1 MVIFSSLISRITS
14 GGASTGGQTLTSI
27 IPSHRSEEVAGLAA
41 RVEHQRHGL
50 VLRVAGGEAGLIS
63 AGQDRQQLEAVAGAP
78 DGEEVAP
85 VVGLLRPLEE
95 ESSDLGIPARSSEGS
110 VASRE
115 EKAVDAVED
124 VPVVLN
130 IPADDDGDDPS
141 PARHGPPDVAAG
153 WKERVERGEV

>member
-41 RVEHQRHGL
+41 RVEYQGHGL
-50 VLRVAGGEAGLIS
+50 VLRVAAGEAGLVS
-63 AGQDRQQLEAVAGAP
+63 AGQHRQQLEAVAGAP

-85 VVGLLRPLEE
+85 VVGLPRPAEE
-95 ESSDLGIPARSSEGS
+95 ESPDLSIPTRTSEGS
-110 VASRE
+110 VTSGE
-115 EKAVDAVED
+115 EKAVDPVED
-124 VPVVLN
+124 VPVVLQV
-130 IPADDDGDDPS
+130 PADDDGHHPG

-153 WKERVERGEV
+153 CK